1 MILGPSPR
9 GVRYPFARFIRCRR
23 DKLRVSRVAG
33 QCWGLCMDFVSFVL
47 ALVPILWLVVML
59 LVFKWPTWKAAIG
72 SFVASFLLA
81 VAYWHMPVDQA
92 ATASLEGFL
101 MALWP
106 IVLVIIAAVFTYNLC
121 VKTGAMDVIS
131 QMITSISSDRRIL
144 ALLVAWCFGGFME
157 GMAGFGTAVAIPAG
171 MLAALGF
178 SPIPAVLMCLL
189 ANGVPTPYGS
199 IGIPTV
205 SLANLVG
212 LDSAQLASTQMLQLS
227 PFFLIAPFLIVYV
240 AGGSSLSGDASGA
253 KVGFADRFKGVL
265 PLTLASAVAF
275 VLPTYAVATF
285 VGPELCVVVGSI
297 CSLAVTALMAMRTE
311 RSGKLDSAF
320 HMEASAGQE
329 LDARSALKAWSCFIF
344 IFILLLGT
352 SKLVPPVNGFLAQFA
367 TTVTVFNG
375 DNPGSLTFSWINTPG
390 VWIFLAAFAGGL
402 IQGASL
408 RTMGSVLAA
417 TVKQMM
423 PTVITMLSVLG
434 CAKVMGYSGMISSI
448 SSFCIGVAGAF
459 FPLVAPW
466 IGMVGTFVTGSGT
479 SSGMLFGQV
488 QSEAAQALSADPYW
502 MVALNSLG
510 VAAGKMLSP
519 QTLAIGLA
527 AVRVTGK
534 DAELLKAVL
543 PYALA
548 FLVGMSALA
557 FIGA

>member
-1 MILGPSPR
+1 MSVRAAASPDVLGI
-9 GVRYPFARFIRCRR
+9 Y
-23 DKLRVSRVAG
+23 
-33 QCWGLCMDFVSFVL
+33 MDFISFLL

-59 LVFKWPTWKAAIG
+59 LLFKWPTWKAAIG
-72 SFVASFLLA
+72 SFVIAAALA
-81 VAYWHMPVDQA
+81 ATRWGMPVDQV

-131 QMITSISSDRRIL
+131 GMITSISSDRRIL
-144 ALLVAWCFGGFME
+144 ALLIAWCFGGFME

-212 LDSAQLASTQMLQLS
+212 LDAAQLASVQMLQLA
-227 PFFLIAPFLIVYV
+227 PFFIVAPLLIVYV
-240 AGGSSLSGDASGA
+240 AGGSSLPSLKDAPAPSLGQRFAGVAPIALASGA
-253 KVGFADRFKGVL
+253 
-265 PLTLASAVAF
+265 AF
-275 VLPTYAVATF
+275 VVPAYLVATF
-285 VGPELCVVVGSI
+285 VGPELSVVVGSI
-297 CSLAVTALMAMRTE
+297 CALAVTAVLAMRAE
-311 RSGKLDSAF
+311 RSGKLDARF
-320 HMEASAGQE
+320 HMEAPEAE
-329 LDARSALKAWSCFIF
+329 DLDAGRALKAWSCFIL
-344 IFILLLGT
+344 IFVLLLGT
-352 SKLVPPVNGFLAQFA
+352 SKLVPPVNAFLAQFA
-367 TTVTVFNG
+367 TSVQVFSG
-375 DNPGSLTFSWINTPG
+375 PNPGTLTFSWINTPG
-390 VWIFLAAFAGGL
+390 VWIFLAAFAGGA
-402 IQGASL
+402 IQGASFKVMGEVL
-408 RTMGSVLAA
+408 RD

-434 CAKVMGYSGMISSI
+434 CAKLMGYAGMISSI
-448 SSFCIGVAGAF
+448 SAFCIGVAGVF

-479 SSGMLFGQV
+479 SSGMLFGPV
-488 QSEAAQALSADPYW
+488 QHEAAMALSSDPYW

-543 PYALA
+543 PFALA
-548 FLVGMSALA
+548 FLAAMSALA
-557 FIGA
+557 FFGA